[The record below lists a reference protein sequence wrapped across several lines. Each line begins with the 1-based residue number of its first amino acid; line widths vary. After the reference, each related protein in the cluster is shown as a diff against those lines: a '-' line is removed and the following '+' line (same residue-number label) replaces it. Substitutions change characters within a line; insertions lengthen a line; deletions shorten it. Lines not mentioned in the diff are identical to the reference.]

1 LENFNKEETEV
12 VGKEYTVGKI
22 IILRQY
28 YFNGRKEKLYQ

>member
-22 IILRQY
+22 II
-28 YFNGRKEKLYQ
+28 FTGNKGRVKKLILLQ